1 MKNYIIYEPNGKIV
15 QISKSEFEPNTDLQ
29 YLEVDNLPNDIR
41 NIKVVDG
48 QIVEGQIEYELGYS
62 YNRYL
67 EYPQIREQLGWLW
80 HDIDQG
86 LFGTAAKQGQFY
98 QAIQA
103 VKLQIPKT

>member
-1 MKNYIIYEPNGKIV
+1 MKNYIIYESTGRII
-15 QISKSEFEPNTDLQ
+15 QILKSSEMPNTDLD
-29 YLEVDNLPNDIR
+29 YLEVDVIPQDIQ
-41 NIKVVDG
+41 NMKVVDG
-48 QIVEGQIEYELGYS
+48 QIVEGQIENELEYR

-86 LFGTAAKQGQFY
+86 LFGTEAKQGQFY